1 MGVGVVG
8 IVLIILRSVAADKR
22 PAAFEYIRR
31 RGQYRACAPVV
42 VAKNGLQCRTAG
54 EHITHIR
61 HVVGVERTEVKRREF
76 FATLE
81 HTAHIRH
88 LAGVELTQVKRRKGL
103 TAEEH
108 AVHIRHIGRIE
119 RTEVKRREFFATLE
133 HTAHIRY
140 LVGIEFTQVKFS
152 KRWAVEH
159 MAHIRHFGGI
169 EIF

>member
-1 MGVGVVG
+1 MGVGGVG

-22 PAAFEYIRR
+22 PAAFEHIRR

-81 HTAHIRH
+81 HTAHIR
-88 LAGVELTQVKRRKGL
+88 
-103 TAEEH
+103 
-108 AVHIRHIGRIE
+108 
-119 RTEVKRREFFATLE
+119 
-133 HTAHIRY
+133 Y

-152 KRWAVEH
+152 KRWTVEH